1 MLLPHLGGLCVDGV
15 ECGPEAVTISARSS
29 ATGACCR
36 GCGVS
41 SGRVHSRYTRRLS
54 DGALGGRPVVIV
66 LTVRRFVCLNAACP
80 VRTFV
85 EQVGGLSQRYRRRTI
100 PLVGMLEK
108 VGLALAGRAGARL
121 AAMLGVGVDRTTL
134 LRLVRALPEPEVTTA
149 PAVLGV
155 DDFALRKG
163 NVYGTILVDIGSGK
177 AIDLLAGRE
186 AEPLAQW
193 LRDHPGAEV
202 ICRDRATAYAEGA
215 KAGAPQATQVADR
228 WHLWHNLAEY
238 VEKTVGRHRACLKP
252 EQPDGEHAEA
262 SVPDTR
268 PDEPDTPDLATPQ
281 AAESRLVIRTRER
294 FAAVQELRRRGE
306 SLSAICRILSL
317 DRNTVRRFARAS
329 TVEELLGKAIART
342 SLLDPFKVYLHQRW
356 TGGVTEATQ
365 LTREIVAQGY
375 TGSEQTVRRYLHPFR
390 EMLTP
395 APPPPTVPKVRQI
408 TGWLLRR
415 PSDLN
420 TQETSQLADIRSRC
434 PHLNRLA
441 DHVKDFAEM
450 MTHRHGEKL
459 ETWLSTV
466 ESDDQ
471 PDLHSFAI
479 GLRRDQNAV
488 TAGLTLPYS
497 SGKVEG
503 NVNRL
508 KAIKRQMFGRAK
520 LDLLRKR
527 VILA

>member
-1 MLLPHLGGLCVDGV
+1 VW
-15 ECGPEAVTISARSS
+15 
-29 ATGACCR
+29 
-36 GCGVS
+36 
-41 SGRVHSRYTRRLS
+41 SGRVHSRYVRRLA
-54 DGALGGRPVVIV
+54 DGALGGRPVVIA
-66 LTVRRFVCLNAACP
+66 LTVRRFVCLNSACT

-85 EQVGGLSQRYRRRTI
+85 EQVGGLSERYRRRTI
-100 PLVGMLEK
+100 PLLGMLEK

-121 AAMLGVGVDRTTL
+121 AAMLGIRVDRTTL
-134 LRLVRALPEPEVTTA
+134 LRLVRALPEPELTTA

-215 KAGAPQATQVADR
+215 KAGAPHATQVADR
-228 WHLWHNLAEY
+228 WHLWHNLAGY
-238 VEKTVGRHRACLKP
+238 VEKTVGRHRACVKP
-252 EQPDGEHAEA
+252 EQPDGEGPAA
-262 SVPDTR
+262 SPPDSR
-268 PDEPDTPDLATPQ
+268 PDLTTPA

-317 DRNTVRRFARAS
+317 DRKTVQRFARAG

-342 SLLDPFKVYLHQRW
+342 SLLDPFKLYLHQRW
-356 TGGVTEATQ
+356 TGGVTEAAQ
-365 LTREIVAQGY
+365 LTREIATQGY

-395 APPPPTVPKVRQI
+395 VPPPSTVPKVRQI

-415 PSDLN
+415 PGDLD
-420 TQETSQLADIRSRC
+420 TEEKSQLAEIRSRC
-434 PHLNRLA
+434 PHLDRLA
-441 DHVKDFAEM
+441 GHVTSFAEM
-450 MTHRHGEKL
+450 MTRRQGDNL
-459 ETWLSTV
+459 ESWLSTV

-471 PDLHSFAI
+471 PDLHSFAV
-479 GLRRDQNAV
+479 GLRRDQDAV